1 MATVFVKSAHK
12 DTVEVDVIVDRNGY
26 LYAEAADVSVNKL
39 LKAMYAAYPTKSFV
53 GYKPAR
59 GCAAVFEE

>member
-1 MATVFVKSAHK
+1 MAQVFVESGHS
-12 DTVEVDVIVDRNGY
+12 DTVEVDVMERNGR
-26 LYAEAADVSVNKL
+26 LYAEAADVSVSGL
-39 LKAMYAAYPTKSFV
+39 LKAMRNEYPAKSFV

>member
-12 DTVEVDVIVDRNGY
+12 DTVEVDVKESSGM
-26 LYAEAADVSVNKL
+26 LYAEATDVSVDRL

-53 GYKPAR
+53 GYKPSH